1 MKTFALKIAVSVLL
15 LATASCGTRKH
26 VAPETHVKDS
36 TAVVVTPRKIDIS
49 VKGDTSGSVSQLKV
63 KDGKITIDRELDA
76 FSSSKVGKP
85 IVDIDSAGILKVKCP
100 CLDQVVQAEVSDT
113 TKTTSHVER
122 ITEVRYENYL
132 TGFQNFQIWGWWIIV
147 ALSSLWVIFKIFKRW
162 VFPLSR

>member
-36 TAVVVTPRKIDIS
+36 TAVVVTPRKIDIA

-63 KDGKITIDRELDA
+63 KDGKITIDHELDA

-113 TKTTSHVER
+113 TKTESHVSK
-122 ITEVRYENYL
+122 IIDVRYENYI
-132 TGFQNFQIWGWWIIV
+132 TGFQNFQIWCGRILLLMLVLYFGWKIIR
-147 ALSSLWVIFKIFKRW
+147 KW
-162 VFPLSR
+162 VFPLS